1 MSGLDLVISIAIDP
15 PPIKGSL
22 YSEIV
27 LGNQGYNVLIALDFP
42 PGYLSGV
49 FNTFINHHACDLIYQ
64 TFHMPLYFHHD
75 HVQYLVHAS

>member
-1 MSGLDLVISIAIDP
+1 MSGLDLVTSIAIDP

-27 LGNQGYNVLIALDFP
+27 LGNQGDNVLIALDFP

-49 FNTFINHHACDLIYQ
+49 FKALI
-64 TFHMPLYFHHD
+64 
-75 HVQYLVHAS
+75 V

>member
-1 MSGLDLVISIAIDP
+1 MSGLDLVISIAIEP

-27 LGNQGYNVLIALDFP
+27 LGNQGDNVFIALDYP

-49 FNTFINHHACDLIYQ
+49 FKAFI
-64 TFHMPLYFHHD
+64 
-75 HVQYLVHAS
+75 V

>member
-27 LGNQGYNVLIALDFP
+27 LGNQGDNVFIALDFP
-42 PGYLSGV
+42 PGSVSYTHLTLPTS
-49 FNTFINHHACDLIYQ
+49 DL
-64 TFHMPLYFHHD
+64 
-75 HVQYLVHAS
+75 V

>member
-1 MSGLDLVISIAIDP
+1 MSGLDLFISIAIDP

-27 LGNQGYNVLIALDFP
+27 LGNQGDNVIIALDYP

-49 FNTFINHHACDLIYQ
+49 FKAFI
-64 TFHMPLYFHHD
+64 
-75 HVQYLVHAS
+75 V